1 MPVCRGEILFTTRDV
16 RILDHPGLVP
26 VSAGIEASR
35 MTKEEAMETFCRI
48 AGSKRL
54 VNSPATGQL
63 LTLLD
68 GLPLAIAQ
76 VAAYIQTTHTST
88 KHYLALFQES
98 ERHQE
103 ARLSEMLPAALRTDE
118 TDISR
123 AVMTTCALSVQ
134 RLERKAH
141 NQ

>member
-1 MPVCRGEILFTTRDV
+1 
-16 RILDHPGLVP
+16 
-26 VSAGIEASR
+26 

-54 VNSPATGQL
+54 VDSPATGQL

-88 KHYLALFQES
+88 VEP
-98 ERHQE
+98 RG
-103 ARLSEMLPAALRTDE
+103 RCG
-118 TDISR
+118 
-123 AVMTTCALSVQ
+123 VMCGAEVFVFFGFV
-134 RLERKAH
+134 
-141 NQ
+141 